1 MEAEL
6 SKEVG
11 ETSDYLATNRAYRTE
26 KDVFDDFTQEER
38 NQMFGV
44 APATVW
50 ENIKGYQNNPEL
62 VETLAQGNAF
72 AKDLMDSFIASILK
86 RWKLVLANRL
96 IPNNL
101 DTVRSMVAIHTDSRN
116 SVDDKRLAEVNDLR
130 FYLAKDSDDRKSLFT
145 RLIDAL
151 NDGEYDLASQLQIEM
166 NDKMEELE
174 AKYANYAKNIF

>member
-1 MEAEL
+1 MA
-6 SKEVG
+6 
-11 ETSDYLATNRAYRTE
+11 NTE

-50 ENIKGYQNNPEL
+50 ENVQGYYNNPEL
-62 VETLAQGNAF
+62 VETLSQGDAF
-72 AKDLMDSFIASILK
+72 AKDLMESFIASILK
-86 RWKLVLANRL
+86 RWELVLANRL

-101 DTVRSMVAIHTDSRN
+101 DAVRNMVAIHTDSRN
-116 SVDDKRLAEVNDLR
+116 SVDDKRFAEVNDLR

-145 RLIDAL
+145 RLTEAL
-151 NDGEYDLASQLQIEM
+151 NAGEYDLASKLQIEM